1 MALHL
6 ANKTKVYIVSTVCLL
21 GLVVIL
27 KNLLRIPA
35 EVLSR
40 DIVLFILVFSTFSVL
55 YPESSTEATPSRL
68 DRPLVWSLLIFL
80 VTVAMVIVYAI

>member
-1 MALHL
+1 MAIQL
-6 ANKTKVYIVSTVCLL
+6 ANKTKVYVVSALCLL

-40 DIVLFILVFSTFSVL
+40 DIVLFILVYSTFSVL
-55 YPESSTEATPSRL
+55 YPESSTGTPPSRL

-80 VTVAMVIVYAI
+80 VTVAIVIVYAI